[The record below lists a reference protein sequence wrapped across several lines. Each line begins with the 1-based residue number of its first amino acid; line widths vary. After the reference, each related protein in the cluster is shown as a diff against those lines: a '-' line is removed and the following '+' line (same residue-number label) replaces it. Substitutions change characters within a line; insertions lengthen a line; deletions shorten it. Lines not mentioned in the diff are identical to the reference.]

1 MAGRIL
7 PKGLLK
13 PKYNVETVTRF
24 GGRCLA
30 FFFLFGGGLFWVL
43 FCVCFVFCFVNC
55 RAPVPLL
62 SLKPDPLATP
72 PAHPM
77 PRPARRAA
85 PTFLFVL
92 GLSLRRP
99 PAPRQA
105 EGALAG
111 EAGAAGV
118 EGSCDPAF
126 LLPPLF
132 PLQAGRKSTAH
143 RVAQPLA
150 LWEEVELALAT
161 PCCRPDAGRPGFQQL
176 GDPESLH
183 LSWASVHNCTTRDKS
198 RKQER
203 NNCRALLNCITLCEF
218 TEWAKL
224 VFDGKTS
231 EQWLFLTEWGW
242 GLSTRGPVW
251 VGGNALD
258 LDVTQFRYTVYTVVK
273 TRQMYT

>member
-1 MAGRIL
+1 MARRIL
-7 PKGLLK
+7 PKGLLN
-13 PKYNVETVTRF
+13 PKYSVETVTRLR
-24 GGRCLA
+24 GQCLA
-30 FFFLFGGGLFWVL
+30 FSWGGRGWLVLGFVLCFL
-43 FCVCFVFCFVNC
+43 FCFVNR

-62 SLKPDPLATP
+62 SSLKPDPLATP

-77 PRPARRAA
+77 PRRARRAA

-118 EGSCDPAF
+118 EGGRDPAF

-161 PCCRPDAGRPGFQQL
+161 LCCKPDAGSPGFQQL

-198 RKQER
+198 SRQER
-203 NNCRALLNCITLCEF
+203 NNCMALLNCITLCEL
-218 TEWAKL
+218 TGWAKL

-242 GLSTRGPVW
+242 GLIEHEGTSLGWWQCSRS
-251 VGGNALD
+251 
-258 LDVTQFRYTVYTVVK
+258 
-273 TRQMYT
+273 